1 MLQIQNLNYSVGERD
16 ILKDICWVIN
26 PGDRIGLIGP
36 NGTGKT
42 TLLRIIA
49 GELEANS
56 GSILKPSSYT
66 IGYLPQEE
74 LPAAKGS
81 ILSTVMQG
89 NKEIVRLEGEMEDI
103 HTRLEKGDSS
113 GALLERLGNLES
125 RFTALGGYRMEATA
139 KQILSGLGF
148 ANDDFHKA
156 MPMLSGGWRMRVH
169 LARLLLREPD
179 LLLLDEPTNHLD
191 LESLEWVEQYLKR
204 FRGSMILVSHDRF
217 FLDRLS
223 TKIAELVQAK
233 LTVYN
238 GNYRYYEQE
247 KALRQERLLKQ
258 WEEQK
263 AERERIQRFVDRFRY
278 KASKAAQVQSRIKKL
293 DKMEMVEPPEMPAS
307 SIRFVLKPD
316 VISYK
321 DVLSLNQLYF
331 KYDNDWV
338 LKDISFKLYRGQK
351 IALVGING
359 AGKTTLTKLIF
370 GQLKP
375 QQGCVEIGQRVSM
388 GYYAQHQIEALN
400 LDNTVLAEVDS
411 AAAPSYR
418 PRLRDI
424 LGLFGFSGDEVSKK
438 IGILSGGEKARVSL
452 AKMLLSPANF
462 LIMDEPTNHLDLFSK
477 EALER
482 ALADYE
488 GTLLLI
494 SHDRYFLDKIIDRV
508 IELKDGKIREY
519 VGNYSNYLT
528 RRAIV
533 IVNEQQMAKK
543 KNSNE
548 KTAGRLKKTREQ
560 KHKEAQLRQA
570 VSKERNQ
577 LQEEIEITERL
588 LEEKLLTKAELEQ
601 SLSNPQTYQD
611 SNKSVAL
618 QREYDQLLKDIK
630 ELETRWEL
638 AQLSLDDIQNKIV
651 TKSQ

>member
-1 MLQIQNLNYSVGERD
+1 MLQIQNLNYSIGERN
-16 ILKDICWVIN
+16 ILKDTRWVVN
-26 PGDRIGLIGP
+26 PGERVGLIGP

-56 GSILKPSSYT
+56 GSVLKPSSYT

-74 LPAAKGS
+74 LPAQKGS
-81 ILSTVMQG
+81 VLLIVMQG
-89 NKEIVRLEGEMEDI
+89 NEEIVRLEEEINNIHSTLED
-103 HTRLEKGDSS
+103 GNNNS
-113 GALLERLGNLES
+113 ALLERLGSLES
-125 RFTALGGYRMEATA
+125 RFAALGGYRMEATA

-148 ANDDFHKA
+148 SNEDFHK
-156 MPMLSGGWRMRVH
+156 PLTMLSGGWRMRVH
-169 LARLLLREPD
+169 LARLLLQEPD

-223 TKIAELVQAK
+223 TKIAELVNGK

-238 GNYRYYEQE
+238 GNYRYYEKE
-247 KALRQERLLKQ
+247 KTIRQERLLKQ

-278 KASKAAQVQSRIKKL
+278 KASKASQVQSRIKKL
-293 DKMEMVEPPEMPAS
+293 EKMELVDLPEAQAS
-307 SIRFVLKPD
+307 SMRFVLKPD
-316 VISYK
+316 VVSYK
-321 DVLSLNQLYF
+321 EVLTLNHIFF
-331 KYDNDWV
+331 KYENDWV
-338 LKDISFKLYRGQK
+338 LKDISFELYRGQK
-351 IALVGING
+351 IALVGQNG

-370 GQLKP
+370 GQLQP
-375 QQGCVEIGQRVSM
+375 QQGQINLGQRVTM

-400 LDNTVLAEVDS
+400 LDNTILVEVDS

-424 LGLFGFSGDEVSKK
+424 LGLFGFSGNDVSKK
-438 IGILSGGEKARVSL
+438 ISVLSGGEKARVSL

-462 LIMDEPTNHLDLFSK
+462 LIMDEPTNHLDLYSK

-508 IELKDGKIREY
+508 IELKHGKIRVY
-519 VGNYSNYLT
+519 TGNYSDYLT
-528 RRAIV
+528 RRQA
-533 IVNEQQMAKK
+533 EQEHIISEKK
-543 KNSNE
+543 IPDE
-548 KTAGRLKKTREQ
+548 KATGRLKKTREQ
-560 KHKEAQLRQA
+560 KRKEAQLRQA
-570 VSKERNQ
+570 VSKDRKR
-577 LQEEIEITERL
+577 LQEEIELTERL
-588 LEEKLLTKAELEQ
+588 LDEKLAAKTELEMR
-601 SLSNPQTYQD
+601 LADPQTYKD

-618 QREYDQLLKDIK
+618 QKEYDQLLKDIK
-630 ELETRWEL
+630 ELEIRWES
-638 AQLSLDDIQNKIV
+638 AQLSLDEYLNKIV
-651 TKSQ
+651 NQSQ